1 MNTAATLAWMREHAS
16 ILREMVAEEA
26 DVPGEVEAPADDAGI
41 RAHLRFLA
49 AALEATAD
57 PAWAEPL
64 AGFTGDLPGW
74 FAEGQ
79 HLFDNHLAHGEGAMA
94 LEAHLQWGT
103 RPGVDPSIDVAQER
117 RIRLF
122 GWMRLFVLGL
132 ETHVGHAADG
142 LADQVLSWFDARQRD
157 LGRMV
162 VTLDLHAQMAAREA
176 AGGTV
181 DTETVD
187 QLGQAVLVQ
196 AFTRH
201 LADGLCTVLND
212 VSAGV
217 TGTGG
222 GGVGGGA
229 PE

>member
-1 MNTAATLAWMREHAS
+1 MDTAATLAWMRDNAS
-16 ILREMVAEEA
+16 ILREMVAEETDA
-26 DVPGEVEAPADDAGI
+26 PGEGEAPADDASI

-74 FAEGQ
+74 FAESQ
-79 HLFDNHLAHGEGAMA
+79 HLFDHHLAHGEGAMA

-103 RPGVDPSIDVAQER
+103 RPGVDPSIDIAQER

-122 GWMRLFVLGL
+122 GWMRLFLLGL
-132 ETHVGHAADG
+132 ETHLGHSADG

-162 VTLDLHAQMAAREA
+162 VALDLQAQMAAREA

-181 DTETVD
+181 DTDTVD

-201 LADGLCTVLND
+201 LAEGLCAALNE
-212 VSAGV
+212 VSAGSP
-217 TGTGG
+217 GPEAGAGG
-222 GGVGGGA
+222 
-229 PE
+229 

>member
-16 ILREMVAEEA
+16 VLREMVAEETDA
-26 DVPGEVEAPADDAGI
+26 PGQSDAPAGDAGI

-57 PAWAEPL
+57 AAWAEPL

-74 FAEGQ
+74 FAEGRD
-79 HLFDNHLAHGEGAMA
+79 LFDNHLAHGEGAMA

-122 GWMRLFVLGL
+122 GWMRLFLLGI
-132 ETHVGHAADG
+132 ETHLGHSADG
-142 LADQVLSWFDARQRD
+142 LADQVLAWFDTRQRD

-162 VTLDLHAQMAAREA
+162 VALDRQAQGAAREA
-176 AGGTV
+176 TGRTLSVEVV
-181 DTETVD
+181 DE
-187 QLGQAVLVQ
+187 LGQAVLVQ

-212 VSAGV
+212 VSTGVAGE
-217 TGTGG
+217 G
-222 GGVGGGA
+222 
-229 PE
+229 